1 MQLTDH
7 FSLEELIASETAVR
21 AGIDNNPPES
31 IVANLRVL
39 AAGLELV
46 RAALGGR
53 PIHLNSG
60 FRCAAL
66 NAAVGGARNSMHMRG
81 LAADILCPQFGSPLE
96 VCRAIVAAKVP
107 TDQVIH
113 EFGKWCHVSFAAA
126 GAKPR
131 GELLTIASAL
141 RGYETGLNAV
151 G

>member
-1 MQLTDH
+1 MNLSNH
-7 FSLEELIASETAVR
+7 FTLAEFTTSQTAAR
-21 AGIDNNPPES
+21 LGLDNTPPEDV
-31 IVANLRVL
+31 IEALKRT
-39 AAGLELV
+39 ATGLEMV
-46 RAALGGR
+46 RTLLQA
-53 PIHLNSG
+53 PIHINSG

-81 LAADILCPQFGSPLE
+81 LAADILCPQFGTPLE
-96 VCRAIVAAKVP
+96 VCRAIVAAKVQ

-113 EFGKWCHVSFAAA
+113 EFGKWCHVSFAAP

-141 RGYETGLNAV
+141 RGYETGLNPV

>member
-1 MQLTDH
+1 MQLSAN

-21 AGIDNNPPES
+21 AGIDNAPPAVV
-31 IVANLRVL
+31 VANLRVL

-53 PIHLNSG
+53 PIHINSG
-60 FRCAAL
+60 FRSAAL
-66 NAAVGGARNSMHMRG
+66 NAAIGGAKNSMHMRG
-81 LAADILCPQFGSPLE
+81 LAADILCPQFGTPLE
-96 VCRAIVAAKVP
+96 VCRAIVVAKVP

-113 EFGKWCHVSFAAA
+113 EFGKWCHVSFVAP
-126 GAKPR
+126 GGIPR

-141 RGYETGLNAV
+141 RGYETGLNPV